1 MGANHREGARG
12 LPIIAIK
19 EVPSGREQALDRREE
34 IIVRH
39 LAAELAEDAFQW
51 D

>member
-1 MGANHREGARG
+1 MGANHREGAMR

-19 EVPSGREQALDRREE
+19 EVPSGRQQVLDRLEE
-34 IIVRH
+34 FIVRP
-39 LAAELAEDAFQW
+39 LPAKLTEEACQW